1 LILCGCGVLYLLNHG
16 LEVKPTWTGKTA
28 TAAQMVAIA
37 WLMLK
42 IPNHEWG
49 VYLAGFIT
57 LLSAAD
63 YLVRGI
69 GQLRAHNHPV

>member
-1 LILCGCGVLYLLNHG
+1 
-16 LEVKPTWTGKTA
+16 
-28 TAAQMVAIA
+28 MVAIA

-42 IPNHEWG
+42 IPNHQWG